1 MSLRR
6 PRSHRIGIS
15 NIDFRSKK
23 DEENLRIFE
32 PWQSPKDVGTMG
44 YKNYKNP

>member
-6 PRSHRIGIS
+6 ARSHRIGIS

-23 DEENLRIFE
+23 DEENLRIF
-32 PWQSPKDVGTMG
+32 
-44 YKNYKNP
+44 